1 MLNTVKTTLL
11 LGLLTGL
18 FLAAGQWIG
27 GDQGMGLAFVLAI
40 AMNFGSYWF
49 SDKIVL
55 ALHNAK
61 EVSYDTHPDLMQMV
75 YQLARRA
82 ELPMPRVYIVPNEA
96 PNAFA
101 TGRDAEHAAIAF
113 SEGILTALTPAQL
126 SGVTGHELAHVK
138 NRDILISS
146 IAACIAGAISMIA
159 HMAQWAMLFGR
170 RDDRNNNPIG
180 LLIGIIITPIA
191 ASLIQM
197 AISRSREFQA
207 DATGAA
213 IHGNAED
220 LASALATLHIKNEQ
234 IPQQSLPS
242 PAMAHMYIVSPIH
255 GKALLQL
262 FSTHPPVEQR
272 IARLK
277 QLAMQPHQ

>member
-1 MLNTVKTTLL
+1 MVKTNLL

-27 GDQGMGLAFVLAI
+27 GDQGMGVAFVLAI

-55 ALHNAK
+55 AIHKAK
-61 EVSYDTHPDLMQMV
+61 EISYDTHPDLMQMV
-75 YQLARRA
+75 KRLAQSA
-82 ELPMPRVYIVPNEA
+82 ELPMPRVYIIPNDA

-101 TGRDAEHAAIAF
+101 TGRNPDHAAIAF
-113 SEGILTALTPAQL
+113 SAGILTTLTPAQL
-126 SGVTGHELAHVK
+126 SGVAAHELAHVK
-138 NRDILISS
+138 HRDILISS

-159 HMAQWAMLFGR
+159 NMAQWAMIFGR
-170 RDDRNNNPIG
+170 RDDRDNNPIG
-180 LLIGIIITPIA
+180 MLVAIIVTPIA

-213 IHGNAED
+213 IHGTPED
-220 LASALATLHIKNEQ
+220 LASALATLHHQNE
-234 IPQQSLPS
+234 INPQHALPS
-242 PAMAHMYIVSPIH
+242 PAMAHMYIVSPLS
-255 GKALLQL
+255 GKSLLQL
-262 FSTHPPVEQR
+262 FSTHPPVEER
-272 IARLK
+272 IARLL
-277 QLAMQPHQ
+277 QLANRPGK